1 MGSLLAEGNKKDR
14 VDQYKL
20 VAKMRFYG
28 FREVKF
34 LFKTFMC
41 AYSKSLALLFEAHHN
56 LGRLKWHALKYNLSL

>member
-28 FREVKF
+28 FGGVEF
-34 LFKTFMC
+34 LFKTFKHT
-41 AYSKSLALLFEAHHN
+41 YSNHF
-56 LGRLKWHALKYNLSL
+56 LSYLRHTII

>member
-20 VAKMRFYG
+20 VTKMRFYG

-34 LFKTFMC
+34 LFKTFKC
-41 AYSKSLALLFEAHHN
+41 TYSNHSLSYLRRTHS
-56 LGRLKWHALKYNLSL
+56 R